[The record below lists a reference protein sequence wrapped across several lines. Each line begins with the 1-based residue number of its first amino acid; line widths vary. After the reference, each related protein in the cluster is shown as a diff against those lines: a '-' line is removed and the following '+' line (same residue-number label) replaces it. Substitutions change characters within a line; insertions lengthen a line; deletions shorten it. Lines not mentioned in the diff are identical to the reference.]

1 MRLDS
6 RAAITCHEYLHKT
19 LAPNS
24 FPGLL
29 PDPEN
34 PVAKEFEEQGLAHER
49 KFLELLHDAP
59 GVVHID
65 INASREE
72 QQIQTAEALL
82 NPKALIITGADIGQ
96 ITEEELAAALNTTL
110 TQSNRAS
117 RPDLLIRI
125 SANPHQWAPVDIKS
139 HTAVE
144 ENKSNSVYITPI
156 ADFNPTSAEKSQGRL
171 NTEDLHQ
178 LAHYTRHLQALGLA
192 TDQLWCGIIGRDID
206 TCAWVQ
212 LGDVVLGL
220 GKNQYAFLDE
230 HDQKFATALDKATA
244 SYEENSNPSQKTGII
259 PENLPGKMGCM
270 MCEYKSTC
278 LAEME
283 AFDNGAGHVTLLAT
297 VTPREMRKHFPEIA
311 SIATLRST
319 PPTDDFMAKAQVRAK
334 VWKSEKP
341 QLLDPATPL
350 DLPEFD
356 IEIDIDLE
364 NSMVAL
370 RELLPDEEVGDDRL
384 YLYGFGIHDRTT
396 NPSWKSAT
404 IETISDYSNT
414 AEGEYRVMLDVWNR
428 LHQEIKKAESA
439 GKTIGIFHYSPHE
452 KTWWRNFARRY
463 GDKPGVPTFADVENF
478 ANTYLIDLYKYTQK
492 ISFPTMGYSIKLLA
506 PLAGFKWSVKDPGG
520 AGSLLKYRDAI
531 NPALPQSER
540 DAAIAWLDSYNRDD
554 VRATF
559 AVRDYIRNLSL

>member
-192 TDQLWCGIIGRDID
+192 T
-206 TCAWVQ
+206 
-212 LGDVVLGL
+212 
-220 GKNQYAFLDE
+220 
-230 HDQKFATALDKATA
+230 DQKFATALDKATA

-506 PLAGFKWSVKDPGG
+506 PLAGFKVAVAVK
-520 AGSLLKYRDAI
+520 
-531 NPALPQSER
+531 LP
-540 DAAIAWLDSYNRDD
+540 N
-554 VRATF
+554 
-559 AVRDYIRNLSL
+559 